1 MIFLLTN
8 QKSIF
13 YFILLQ
19 NRYDIFTQ
27 KDLVLFNKNRSDF
40 FFNELNQFFFFLL
53 IKNIWIFNK
62 EEDTF
67 INRLM

>member
-53 IKNIWIFNK
+53 IKNI
-62 EEDTF
+62 
-67 INRLM
+67 

>member
-19 NRYDIFTQ
+19 NIFDIFTQ

-40 FFNELNQFFFFLL
+40 FLNELNQFFFYS
-53 IKNIWIFNK
+53 
-62 EEDTF
+62 
-67 INRLM
+67 

>member
-40 FFNELNQFFFFLL
+40 FFNELNQFFFFLTHKKYL
-53 IKNIWIFNK
+53 NF
-62 EEDTF
+62 
-67 INRLM
+67 

>member
-19 NRYDIFTQ
+19 NRSDIFTQ

-40 FFNELNQFFFFLL
+40 FFNELNQFFFLL
-53 IKNIWIFNK
+53 IKKYLNF
-62 EEDTF
+62 
-67 INRLM
+67 